1 MNTTG
6 LRRGKPQS
14 SAGGPGA
21 RKAAAKAGQRGA
33 GTRPAGEKPKPAAL
47 AREAARLLAA
57 AGDPAAARQLRTYF
71 KSHEDIRAFGVKTA
85 RFREIAADLHAQVR
99 GTWRLRDAVAFAD
112 VCLARREYEIKSA
125 GIAMLARFEKEY
137 EACLLHRLQRW
148 IAAGYLDNWASV
160 DSTAGNVVTP
170 LLERFPA
177 LVPELMGWS
186 ASRTMWL
193 RRMSVVPLVPFARHG
208 KCLDEAYRVVESLLG
223 DPEDLMHKATGWLL
237 REAGKTDAAR
247 LEKFLLRHGPAVPR
261 TTLRY
266 AIERFPPAQR
276 KRLLAATR

>member
-1 MNTTG
+1 MA
-6 LRRGKPQS
+6 Q
-14 SAGGPGA
+14 
-21 RKAAAKAGQRGA
+21 QI
-33 GTRPAGEKPKPAAL
+33 
-47 AREAARLLAA
+47 
-57 AGDPAAARQLRTYF
+57 RTYF
-71 KSHEDIRAFGVKTA
+71 KSHENIRTFGVKTA
-85 RFREIAADLHAQVR
+85 RFREIAADLYAQVR

-148 IAAGYLDNWASV
+148 IAAGYFDNWASV
-160 DSTAGNVVTP
+160 DSAAGTVVTP
-170 LLERFPA
+170 LLRRFPE

-186 ASRTMWL
+186 ASKNMWL

-208 KCLDEAYRVVESLLG
+208 KYLDETYRVVESLLD
-223 DPEDLMHKATGWLL
+223 DPEDLIHKATGWLL
-237 REAGKTDAAR
+237 REAGKTDAPR
-247 LEKFLLRHGPAVPR
+247 LEQFLLRHGPAVPR
-261 TTLRY
+261 TALRY